1 MAGVTLGSR
10 LTGYLRDKVLAY
22 VLGAGQVYDAFL
34 VAFTIPNTFRAL
46 LAEGAL
52 HAAFIPSL
60 ARVADKDEE
69 REEAR
74 ALVQAMLASLTVIL
88 AMVVGVGILASPWL
102 VRLFAEGFT
111 QHPGQ
116 VELAVWM
123 NRLMFPYLAL
133 ISLAALCQGVLNTH
147 DRFILPAVTPI
158 LLNLALVTAGVLLS
172 HRIASPKWVLPVAVL
187 AGGLL
192 QFLAQ
197 AVALPK
203 LGYSLAPAW
212 GRLFD
217 ARVRQVLWLM
227 LPGIPVLGI
236 QQLNQLVSR
245 RFASLTGAGGVT
257 FTYNAYRIT
266 ELVFGVV
273 VVQITTVLLP
283 TLSRHVAEDP
293 VQARRTLREAL
304 SLVGFV
310 TLPSLAVLAVASR
323 SIVGLLFGGGR
334 YTPAQVTVT
343 GQTLRAY
350 AFGLLGLAA
359 AKVLASAFYARKDT
373 RTPMWGSLVSL
384 AVFAGLCAVL
394 APRLGPPGIG
404 WANAVA
410 VTAYGTFLVAAF
422 GFRHGYGRSGTL
434 VLGLARQA
442 VAAVVMAWGV
452 RQTIG
457 WVGTVDHTSLGA
469 ALRLGGLLAAA
480 GVGYVLFVQILGG
493 QEPGILAGIFRRAT
507 PGPDEL

>member
-1 MAGVTLGSR
+1 MAGVTLVSR
-10 LTGYLRDKVLAY
+10 VTGYLRDKVLAY

-60 ARVADKDEE
+60 ARLAGREGSE
-69 REEAR
+69 EEAR
-74 ALVQAMLASLTVIL
+74 ELVRSMVASLTVIL
-88 AMVVGVGILASPWL
+88 AGVVGVGILASPWL

-111 QHPGQ
+111 RHPGQ
-116 VELAVWM
+116 LELAVWM

-147 DRFILPAVTPI
+147 DRFLLPAMTPI
-158 LLNLALVTAGVLLS
+158 LLNLSIVAGGVALAHGEGAP
-172 HRIASPKWVLPVAVL
+172 RWVLPAAVL
-187 AGGLL
+187 AGGGL
-192 QFLAQ
+192 QFLVQ
-197 AVALPK
+197 AVALPR

-212 GRLFD
+212 GRVFD
-217 ARVRQVLWLM
+217 ARVRQVLLLM

-245 RFASLTGAGGVT
+245 RFASLTGEGGVT

-283 TLSRHVAEDP
+283 ALSRHVVEDP
-293 VQARRTLREAL
+293 EQARRTLREAL
-304 SLVGFV
+304 ALVGFV
-310 TLPSLAVLAVASR
+310 TLPSMAVLAVACR
-323 SIVGLLFGGGR
+323 PIVGLLFGGGR
-334 YTPAQVTVT
+334 YTPAQVAVT
-343 GQTLRAY
+343 GATLQAY
-350 AFGLLGLAA
+350 AFGLAGLAV

-373 RTPMWGSLVSL
+373 RTPMWGSFLTL

-404 WANAVA
+404 WANATA
-410 VTAYGTFLVAAF
+410 VTAYGTFLVAAYAS
-422 GFRHGYGRSGTL
+422 RHGFGPFGGLLVSLGRQAAAAGAAAW
-434 VLGLARQA
+434 VLWRGLA
-442 VAAVVMAWGV
+442 
-452 RQTIG
+452 
-457 WVGTVDHTSLGA
+457 WVGTVEHTSLAG
-469 ALRLGGLLAAA
+469 ALRLAGLLVPVAVGYVLVVRLLGGREPGLLAA
-480 GVGYVLFVQILGG
+480 V
-493 QEPGILAGIFRRAT
+493 FRGR
-507 PGPDEL
+507 ESSR